1 MKKSISTLL
10 MLFIVVFSCKKPDPN
25 IPGETKGN
33 PLKATIS
40 DILAEKVKLDKTY
53 VAVQGV
59 ALTGLY
65 SYTYKKKKYSGAKI
79 DESKANKFYFPIVTK
94 TFNPSKDELTVFVS
108 ISPGDFKKITNELKD
123 FMMTTSPEKT
133 LHGSVSGKLP
143 KEIVN
148 AYTSA
153 SANIKV
159 AQENKRIVI
168 RYDRIE

>member
-1 MKKSISTLL
+1 MKKSISILT
-10 MLFIVVFSCKKPDPN
+10 MLFIVVFSCKKGDPN
-25 IPGETKGN
+25 IPGETKEN

-40 DILAEKVKLDKTY
+40 DILTEKVKLDKTY

-65 SYTYKKKKYSGAKI
+65 SYTYKKKKYSSGKV
-79 DESKANKFYFPIVTK
+79 DESKANKFYFPIVSK
-94 TFNPSKDELTVFVS
+94 TFNPAKDELSVFVS
-108 ISPGDFKKITNELKD
+108 VSPTEFKKMTNELKD
-123 FMMTTSPEKT
+123 FMMTNSPEKT

-143 KEIVN
+143 REIVS

-159 AQENKRIVI
+159 APEAKRII
-168 RYDRIE
+168 IKYDRME